1 LSYHGKNHYN
11 SVVPL
16 SWSPK
21 DALETSNPGVLED
34 LAMDD
39 NETTEMV
46 EIPPE
51 DDEDKL

>member
-11 SVVPL
+11 SVVAL
-16 SWSPK
+16 SWSTK
-21 DALETSNPGVLED
+21 EALESSKPGEIED

-39 NETTEMV
+39 NETTEMF

-51 DDEDKL
+51 